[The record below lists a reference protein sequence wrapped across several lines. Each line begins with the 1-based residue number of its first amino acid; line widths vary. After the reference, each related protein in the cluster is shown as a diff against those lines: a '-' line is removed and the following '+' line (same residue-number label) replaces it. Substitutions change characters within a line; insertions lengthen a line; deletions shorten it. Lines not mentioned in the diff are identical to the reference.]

1 MGAKR
6 KVRGQWS
13 EMTPCFLVWV
23 HKCENTEST
32 KLASERQ
39 RRVDCKRI
47 ISDRDGGRGI
57 RVTTAASVFSDHALV
72 LSCASSPADSGLT
85 R

>member
-1 MGAKR
+1 MAGGWEWAVGAKR

-23 HKCENTEST
+23 HKCEDTEWT
-32 KLASERQ
+32 NLASEWQ

-47 ISDRDGGRGI
+47 INDRDGGRGTG
-57 RVTTAASVFSDHALV
+57 VSDSS
-72 LSCASSPADSGLT
+72 SCFL
-85 R
+85 